1 MIPRDVLANMLYCN
15 LQGRKFELYS
25 RLNEYSLEKVIKA
38 MGLIESLLLFFT
50 KIDLT

>member
-1 MIPRDVLANMLYCN
+1 MIPRDVLANILDYD

-38 MGLIESLLLFFT
+38 MGLIESFLLFFT
-50 KIDLT
+50 KINLT